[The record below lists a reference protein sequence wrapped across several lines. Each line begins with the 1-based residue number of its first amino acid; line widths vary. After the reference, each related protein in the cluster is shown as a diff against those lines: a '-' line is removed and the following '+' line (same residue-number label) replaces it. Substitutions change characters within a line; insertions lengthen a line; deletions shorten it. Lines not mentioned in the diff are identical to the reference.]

1 MPHEFERQCHKI
13 ADGSYL
19 KHVLRA
25 ISHTNPKFMQSNQ
38 EVDMLSNPPVSK
50 NFQKSC
56 YYLPSAYQAAGVLHL
71 GKIDQ

>member
-1 MPHEFERQCHKI
+1 VVPIDRYFKTAWSAI
-13 ADGSYL
+13 FLYFL
-19 KHVLRA
+19 IA
-25 ISHTNPKFMQSNQ
+25 ISHTNPKVMQSNQ

-56 YYLPSAYQAAGVLHL
+56 YYLPAAYQAAGVLHL